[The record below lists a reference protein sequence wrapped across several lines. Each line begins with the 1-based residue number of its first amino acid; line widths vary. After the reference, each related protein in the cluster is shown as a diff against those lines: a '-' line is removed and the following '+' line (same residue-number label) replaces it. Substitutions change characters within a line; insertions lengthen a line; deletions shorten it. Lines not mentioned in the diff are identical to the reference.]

1 MGMKRREF
9 VGTTLTAGLGAGAV
23 GLGWPPSA
31 AATKTKRGGEIRP
44 PEERFLATLPGLM
57 EIAQL
62 PGIGIGVVQ
71 RGKPGWKHYEGFA
84 NADTKTPIT
93 AESVFPAASLSKQV
107 FAYLALGLLDEGRLE
122 LDKPLRE
129 YVKEDA
135 PTGPL
140 GEKITARH
148 VLSHSSGLRNWRWE
162 HGQEFVPAFEPGTK
176 FRYSGEGFYYLMRC
190 VERITGT
197 GFEALVQERV
207 MKPMGMNSSTYLWQ
221 AQDERRWVAG
231 HDRGSPENN
240 TEARRKLFAAIE
252 KSGAPLAEWN
262 HDRVAA
268 ELMKL
273 QDLKET
279 PMPNNMVPNS
289 AASLLTTV
297 NDYGNFLTHIVRP
310 TGAAFE
316 IKAETRAM
324 MMKPQ
329 VRINKEFAWGLG
341 WGIQE
346 DEGWTY
352 LWQWGDNGEWKNFVL
367 VHPESASAIVVFTNG
382 DTGMRVAERVVRAAT
397 GRDEPAFLWL

>member
-1 MGMKRREF
+1 MVIRRREF
-9 VGTTLTAGLGAGAV
+9 VGTALAAGAAGAV
-23 GLGWPPSA
+23 GLGWPLGA
-31 AATKTKRGGEIRP
+31 AATRVKAGGEIRP
-44 PEERFLATLPGLM
+44 PDEKFLVTLPKLM

-71 RGKPGWKHYEGFA
+71 RGKLGWTHYEGFA
-84 NADTKTPIT
+84 NADAKTPIT

-107 FAYLALGLLDEGRLE
+107 FAYLALGLVDERKLE

-148 VLSHSSGLRNWRWE
+148 VLSHSSGLRNWRSE
-162 HGQEFVPAFEPGTK
+162 HGMEFAPAFEPGTK

-190 VERITGT
+190 VERITAS

-207 MKPMGMNSSTYLWQ
+207 MKPMDMNSSTYLWQ
-221 AQDERRWVAG
+221 ALDEGRWVAG
-231 HDRGSPENN
+231 HDRCSPENN
-240 TEARRKLFAAIE
+240 TESRRKLFAAIE
-252 KSGAPLAEWN
+252 KTGVPLAEWN
-262 HDRVAA
+262 HDRIAS

-297 NDYGNFLTHIVRP
+297 SDYGTFLTHIVAP
-310 TGAAFE
+310 AGGAFE
-316 IKAETRAM
+316 IRAETRAQ
-324 MMKPQ
+324 MMKPR

-346 DEGWTY
+346 DEGRKY

-382 DTGMRVAERVVRAAT
+382 DTGMRVAERVVWAAT
-397 GRDEPAFLWL
+397 GRDEPAFLWV

>member
-1 MGMKRREF
+1 MKRREF
-9 VGTTLTAGLGAGAV
+9 VGAGLAGALGAA
-23 GLGWPPSA
+23 GLGWPVGA
-31 AATKTKRGGEIRP
+31 AATKTKMGGEIRP
-44 PEERFLATLPGLM
+44 PDGKFLATLPKLM

-71 RGKPGWKHYEGFA
+71 GGNITWTHYEGLA
-84 NADTKTPIT
+84 NADAKTPIT
-93 AESVFPAASLSKQV
+93 AESVFPAASLGKQV
-107 FAYLALGLLDEGRLE
+107 FAYLALLLVDEGKLE
-122 LDKPLRE
+122 LDKPLRN
-129 YVKEDA
+129 YVTEDA

-148 VLSHSSGLRNWRWE
+148 VLSHSSGLRNWRGE
-162 HGQEFVPAFEPGTK
+162 HGQEFVAAFEPGTK

-190 VERITGT
+190 LEQITGT

-207 MKPMGMNSSTYLWQ
+207 LKPMGMNSSTYLWQ
-221 AQDERRWVAG
+221 AQDEGRWVAG

-240 TEARRKLFAAIE
+240 TEARRKLFVAIE
-252 KSGAPLAEWN
+252 KSGVPLAEWN
-262 HDRVAA
+262 HDRMAA

-273 QDLKET
+273 QDLKEA

-297 NDYGNFLTHIVRP
+297 NDYGNFLTHIAAP

-316 IKAETRAM
+316 IKAETRTL

-346 DEGWTY
+346 DEGRKY

-382 DTGMRVAERVVRAAT
+382 DTGMRVAERVVRAET